1 MYEVSLILALVFGL
15 VTAVPGLLPAAAVVL
30 VTWSRVLSGVGW
42 LGYAGGALVLGG
54 IPDEILWGV
63 LLAQAGYALA
73 VVAIA
78 RQSCAEDD

>member
-1 MYEVSLILALVFGL
+1 MAEVSLVLAVVCGL
-15 VTAVPGLLPAAAVVL
+15 ATAIPGILPAAAAAL

-73 VVAIA
+73 VLAIA
-78 RQSCAEDD
+78 RQSCAEDE